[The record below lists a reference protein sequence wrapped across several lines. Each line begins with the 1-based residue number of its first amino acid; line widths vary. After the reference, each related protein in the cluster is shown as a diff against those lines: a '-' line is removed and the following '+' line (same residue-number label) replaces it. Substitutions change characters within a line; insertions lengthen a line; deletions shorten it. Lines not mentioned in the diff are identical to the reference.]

1 MDTRFCSFPKN
12 IQNAGGDMME
22 CPRCQ
27 GLMVIDTCLNME
39 NVIHTVWVYEW
50 RCLNC
55 GEIIDA
61 QTLANRSARQQ
72 HGIPGQAQEVA

>member
-1 MDTRFCSFPKN
+1 MV
-12 IQNAGGDMME
+12 E

-39 NVIHTVWVYEW
+39 NVVHTVWVYEW

-61 QTLANRSARQQ
+61 QTLANRSAQQ
-72 HGIPGQAQEVA
+72 PCGTSKHAQHAQVGA